1 MGETRDKAWFMNDIR
16 KSKVQQ
22 GMIYRIATT
31 SNDNMSVGGNTF
43 SDVES
48 TAGGDN
54 RQPMRKNYV
63 LMTFQFT
70 CVEYK
75 NNKDRRG
82 IK

>member
-1 MGETRDKAWFMNDIR
+1 MA
-16 KSKVQQ
+16 SKERSIESQQ
-22 GMIYRIATT
+22 RQ
-31 SNDNMSVGGNTF
+31 NDNMSVGGNTF

-54 RQPMRKNYV
+54 REPMRKNCV
-63 LMTFQFT
+63 LMTFQVT

-75 NNKDRRG
+75 NNKDRHG

>member
-31 SNDNMSVGGNTF
+31 SNDNMIVGGNTF

-63 LMTFQFT
+63 LMTFQS
-70 CVEYK
+70 
-75 NNKDRRG
+75 
-82 IK
+82 

>member
-1 MGETRDKAWFMNDIR
+1 MMIR
-16 KSKVQQ
+16 KSDGQQ
-22 GMIYRIATT
+22 GKIYRIATT

-54 RQPMRKNYV
+54 REPMRKNCV
-63 LMTFQFT
+63 LMTFQVT

-75 NNKDRRG
+75 NNKDRHG

>member
-1 MGETRDKAWFMNDIR
+1 MA
-16 KSKVQQ
+16 SKERSIESQQ
-22 GMIYRIATT
+22 RQ
-31 SNDNMSVGGNTF
+31 NDNMSVGGNTF

-54 RQPMRKNYV
+54 REPMRKNCV
-63 LMTFQFT
+63 LMTFQVI

-75 NNKDRRG
+75 NNKDRHG